1 MPVQMPEV
9 LVSAAGSLACL
20 MISFVL
26 STVIIRVGIP
36 RLDDGR
42 KETKSAAGEH
52 PVLYGLLPESSS
64 RAVFDFRSTGLW
76 IGFCETLLIFV
87 LVYAGAFSALA
98 IIIGAKQFVRKEE
111 IQERPSYYLLGTL
124 VNLCIA
130 VLFALAA
137 RVFFPVPVPAMA
149 VGVL

>member
-1 MPVQMPEV
+1 MQFQMTDALPV
-9 LVSAAGSLACL
+9 AGTLACL
-20 MISFVL
+20 AASFVL
-26 STVIIRVGIP
+26 STLIIRLGIP
-36 RLDDGR
+36 LLDDGKR
-42 KETKSAAGEH
+42 AATSASDPH
-52 PVLYGLLPESSS
+52 PVLLGLLPESSS

-130 VLFALAA
+130 VIFALVGHA
-137 RVFFPVPVPAMA
+137 VFPLGVPAA
-149 VGVL
+149 VTGGI